1 MAGIWCLLGNTQL
14 VYAAQQETGVEVRLT
29 KIELRLDSLEQR
41 ITAMEHSI
49 EQRFTAMEH
58 SIDQRFGAI
67 DQRFADM
74 MFWLQIIFS
83 TMVIGIGSLII
94 QWFIMWKKIVWCEA
108 QLKLPEKDKLIDVQR
123 EEIGVLKNLVMDL
136 QQRLTGLEGVVLKA
150 R

>member
-1 MAGIWCLLGNTQL
+1 MWIKSCILIMAGIWCLLGNTQL

-49 EQRFTAMEH
+49 Y
-58 SIDQRFGAI
+58 
-67 DQRFADM
+67 QRFADM

-83 TMVIGIGSLII
+83 TMVIGIGGLII

-108 QLKLPEKDKLIDVQR
+108 QLKLPEKDNLIDVQR